1 LELGDDISDDSVDLQ
16 VLLGGGLHLLISV
29 GMDWSQQELW
39 EHASI
44 DGYQVP
50 DHHVDQLLPISGPGL
65 NNRG

>member
-1 LELGDDISDDSVDLQ
+1 
-16 VLLGGGLHLLISV
+16 
-29 GMDWSQQELW
+29 MDWSQQELW